1 MAYQIDARG
10 LPCPQPV
17 LKTKEALE
25 QAKGSSLVVI
35 IDNEASRDNVIR
47 FLENSGVTVE
57 KVETRGND
65 FFVHTKETAGSVS
78 SGIKPEDHPCAVP
91 SGAGSALFINKDRI
105 GHGSDEL
112 GTNLMKAF
120 ITTIK
125 DLSVQPKTICFMNSG
140 VKLTVKEAATLPYLK
155 ELEEKGI
162 EMLVCGTCLSYFN
175 LKEQIGVGKISNM
188 YDISETMLKSSKV
201 ITL

>member
-65 FFVHTKETAGSVS
+65 FFVHTKETTGSVS
-78 SGIKPEDHPCAVP
+78 SRD
-91 SGAGSALFINKDRI
+91 
-105 GHGSDEL
+105 
-112 GTNLMKAF
+112 
-120 ITTIK
+120 
-125 DLSVQPKTICFMNSG
+125 
-140 VKLTVKEAATLPYLK
+140 
-155 ELEEKGI
+155 
-162 EMLVCGTCLSYFN
+162 
-175 LKEQIGVGKISNM
+175 
-188 YDISETMLKSSKV
+188 
-201 ITL
+201 